1 MEPVMKL
8 MLSQPGAMKSADY
21 DLLVGDLVNY
31 LVFMGEPAAAKRTQL
46 GVLVLFFL
54 SVLLVLAMLL
64 KREYWKDVT

>member
-1 MEPVMKL
+1 MKL
-8 MLSQPGAMKSADY
+8 VVAQPGALKSADY

-31 LVFMGEPAAAKRTQL
+31 LVFMGEPAAVKRTQL

-54 SVLLVLAMLL
+54 SILLVVAMVL